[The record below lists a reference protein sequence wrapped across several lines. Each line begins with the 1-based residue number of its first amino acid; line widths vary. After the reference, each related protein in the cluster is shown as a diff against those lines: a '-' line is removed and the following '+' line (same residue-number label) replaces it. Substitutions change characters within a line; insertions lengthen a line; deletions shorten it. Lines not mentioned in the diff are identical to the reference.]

1 MARAPDLDFLDGGD
15 QLARHE
21 VVPRSKKGRMSY
33 NGLAA
38 TVATDLRTRVCK
50 FLRLYS
56 RARALPDDRTPRLFS

>member
-1 MARAPDLDFLDGGD
+1 MARGHDLTFSDDVD

-38 TVATDLRTRVCK
+38 TVATDLWTRVRE

-56 RARALPDDRTPRLFS
+56 RARALPDDRTP